1 MSNPELD
8 NELREYLKDGVKWR
22 ERIEAELTSLRSAFT
37 QSNLRLEKMT
47 IQANHDREEFRRM
60 CSELEQRTIEL
71 ETAKQSAEVTGV
83 HDLRE
88 QVKAAEAKLA
98 ARDAAEAARVK
109 AEADS
114 DKARKKA
121 TAWTALKAAGAVA
134 LLILGAV
141 LNWGIDKLKGH

>member
-1 MSNPELD
+1 
-8 NELREYLKDGVKWR
+8 
-22 ERIEAELTSLRSAFT
+22 
-37 QSNLRLEKMT
+37 
-47 IQANHDREEFRRM
+47 M